1 MANAGVEELH
11 HIRYTTGVSLSV
23 PTSLSKFEE
32 KLMLPAMSIFCMLNI
47 DRFMGS

>member
-1 MANAGVEELH
+1 MVNAGAKEVQ

-32 KLMLPAMSIFCMLNI
+32 KLMLPAMSKFITLNV
-47 DRFMGS
+47 DGFMSN